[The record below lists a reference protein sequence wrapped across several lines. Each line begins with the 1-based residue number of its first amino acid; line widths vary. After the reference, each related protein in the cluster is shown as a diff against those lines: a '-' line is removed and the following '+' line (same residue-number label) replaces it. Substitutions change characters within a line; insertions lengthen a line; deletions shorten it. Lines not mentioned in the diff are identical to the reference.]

1 MFFLKKKIYPVVLGS
16 LVTLSACSELTPSP
30 VEQMQQIQQNAMKQT
45 EEVKSLPKQAKV
57 SVVKKQ
63 SVTRFICKKD
73 KEVQVRSSQTKNG
86 KNAKLN
92 AISVSF
98 AGTTHTLSPTVT
110 RNGKKYSNIRWVWW
124 EPLNGKAELYDN
136 KKNVLA
142 EGCVKQPE

>member
-1 MFFLKKKIYPVVLGS
+1 MFFLKKKIYPVVIGS
-16 LVTLSACSELTPSP
+16 LFTLSACSELTPSP
-30 VEQMQQIQQNAMKQT
+30 VEQMQQVQQNAMKQT
-45 EEVKSLPKQAKV
+45 DEIKALPKQTKV

-73 KEVQVRSSQTKNG
+73 KEGQEGSSQTKHA

-92 AISVSF
+92 AINVSF

-110 RNGKKYSNIRWVWW
+110 KNGKKYSNIRWVWW

>member
-16 LVTLSACSELTPSP
+16 LMMLSACSELTPSP
-30 VEQMQQIQQNAMKQT
+30 VEQMQQVQQNAMKQT
-45 EEVKSLPKQAKV
+45 DEAKSLPKQAKV

-63 SVTRFICKKD
+63 SVIRFICEKD

-86 KNAKLN
+86 KNAKIN

-98 AGTTHTLSPTVT
+98 AGTTHTLSRTVT
-110 RNGKKYSNIRWVWW
+110 KNGKKYSNIRWVWW
-124 EPLNGKAELYDN
+124 EPLSGKAELYDN

>member
-16 LVTLSACSELTPSP
+16 LMMLSACSELTPSP
-30 VEQMQQIQQNAMKQT
+30 VEQMQQVQQNAMKQT
-45 EEVKSLPKQAKV
+45 DEAKSLPKQAKV

-63 SVTRFICKKD
+63 SVIRFICEKD

-86 KNAKLN
+86 KNAKIN

-98 AGTTHTLSPTVT
+98 AGTTHTLSRTVT
-110 RNGKKYSNIRWVWW
+110 KNGKKYSNIRWVWW

>member
-16 LVTLSACSELTPSP
+16 LMMLSACSELTPSP
-30 VEQMQQIQQNAMKQT
+30 VEQMQQVQQNAMKQT
-45 EEVKSLPKQAKV
+45 DEAKSLPKQAKV

-63 SVTRFICKKD
+63 SVIRFICEKD

-86 KNAKLN
+86 KNAKIN

-98 AGTTHTLSPTVT
+98 AGTTHTLSRTVT
-110 RNGKKYSNIRWVWW
+110 KNGKKYSNIRWIWW

>member
-1 MFFLKKKIYPVVLGS
+1 MFFLKKRIYAIVLGS
-16 LVTLSACSELTPSP
+16 LFTLSACSELTPSP

-45 EEVKSLPKQAKV
+45 DEIKALPKQTKV

-73 KEVQVRSSQTKNG
+73 KEVQVRSSQIKNG

-92 AISVSF
+92 AINVSF

-110 RNGKKYSNIRWVWW
+110 KNGKKYSNIRWVWW

>member
-1 MFFLKKKIYPVVLGS
+1 MFFLKKRIYAIVLGS
-16 LVTLSACSELTPSP
+16 LFTLSACSELTPSP
-30 VEQMQQIQQNAMKQT
+30 VEQMQQVQQNAMKQT
-45 EEVKSLPKQAKV
+45 DEVKSLPKQAKV

-73 KEVQVRSSQTKNG
+73 KEVQVRSSQTKHA

-92 AISVSF
+92 VINVSF

-110 RNGKKYSNIRWVWW
+110 KNGKKYSNIRWIWW

>member
-16 LVTLSACSELTPSP
+16 LMMLSACSELTPSP
-30 VEQMQQIQQNAMKQT
+30 VEQMQQVQQNAMKQT
-45 EEVKSLPKQAKV
+45 DEAKSLPKQAKV

-73 KEVQVRSSQTKNG
+73 KEVQVRFSQTKNA
-86 KNAKLN
+86 KNSKLN

-98 AGTTHTLSPTVT
+98 AGTTHRLSPTVT
-110 RNGKKYSNIRWVWW
+110 RNGKKYSNIRWVWR